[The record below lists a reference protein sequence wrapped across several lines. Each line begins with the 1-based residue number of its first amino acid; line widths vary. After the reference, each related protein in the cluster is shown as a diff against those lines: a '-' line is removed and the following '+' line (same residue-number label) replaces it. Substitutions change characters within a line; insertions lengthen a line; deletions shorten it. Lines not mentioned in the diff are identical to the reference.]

1 MMLKTDDEYCIKE
14 YVTRAT
20 SSEDNKK
27 GWAIFDEEMAWFLY
41 DFFKLKLNGYEKLLF
56 YSFYINGFTN
66 EELAKI
72 LGISTQATSVKI
84 LNLNKKLKKTWENRK
99 SWREK

>member
-1 MMLKTDDEYCIKE
+1 MRNTSEEYSLNE
-14 YVTRAT
+14 YVNRAT
-20 SSEDNKK
+20 SSEGNKK

-72 LGISTQATSVKI
+72 LGISTQATSIKI
-84 LNLNKKLKKTWENRK
+84 LTLNKKLKKTWENRK